1 MSPLS
6 QPVTVERL
14 GISLDRDAEVPLGV
28 QLAWALR
35 ARIDAGALAAGERLP
50 ALRDLAEGLGVNSN
64 TIRAVY
70 QRLEHEG
77 LIASLQ
83 GSGTFVTGGTRE
95 RSAVG
100 AIAAA
105 AAHEARETGVDPREV
120 AATLY
125 VAQEHPAEG
134 GGSEARPSDR
144 AQLGGAAIEPV
155 DPAERRRQLRGR
167 IAALEQALADLEVQH
182 PRLARIARARKRRPA
197 SGPRLLDTT
206 ELEQVQT
213 ELLRRIAAIQT
224 AIDARPEGGED
235 PGGNEP
241 ASAPAAQP
249 SPAPAAKAK
258 ARRPK
263 IGGVAASGRG
273 RATTRPATT
282 GP

>member
-1 MSPLS
+1 MNPLS

-35 ARIDAGALAAGERLP
+35 ARIDAGALASGERLP

-77 LIASLQ
+77 LISSLQ
-83 GSGTFVTGGTRE
+83 GSGTFVTAGARE

-125 VAQEHPAEG
+125 VARESPAEG
-134 GGSEARPSDR
+134 GGSEARPPDR
-144 AQLGGAAIEPV
+144 AQRSGAAGERV
-155 DPAERRRQLRGR
+155 DRAERRRQLRGR

-182 PRLARIARARKRRPA
+182 PRLARIARARKGRSA
-197 SGPRLLDTT
+197 SGPRLLDTA

-224 AIDARPEGGED
+224 AIDARPEGGKG
-235 PGGNEP
+235 PGGKEP
-241 ASAPAAQP
+241 KSAPAAQP
-249 SPAPAAKAK
+249 SPAPAAKAR
-258 ARRPK
+258 AHRPK
-263 IGGVAASGRG
+263 IGGATATGRG

-282 GP
+282 GT